1 MKKNKM
7 NGLKAMAITVICL
20 AALCGCGVDVS
31 PSSNGHCFSDDV
43 KPVIR
48 ASEEDAE
55 KDAEETVPSA
65 VQEPEEKTPQEL
77 ETGNQ
82 EAKDSE
88 PDKQEA
94 KDPEPDKQEAKDPEP
109 DKQEAKDSE
118 PDKQEAKEPEM
129 SSVEGVARL
138 GELLGLYQMDLLY
151 ARLGSLV
158 VVDTE
163 SGHNPYDLTWRYGL
177 QVNTLNRCLNDP
189 EWDALY
195 RSYVDACDWSL
206 VFDADYYKNAFPM
219 LAKLYHDD
227 DALLLEHFQTQGV
240 HEGRQ
245 ASAGFNVA
253 AYMENCGRD
262 LAEAFGDNYEC
273 YYFYYM
279 LNNGAE
285 KTVGTANT
293 GNQYP
298 LWLTVEL
305 SLQQSRE
312 HESVNGYRKEDGV
325 GAVEVHP
332 ELVALANYRAWY
344 DAEHNLYGHDYC
356 LEPGTASDMDD
367 CFYRVSLPTWSEN
380 TNKWYHT
387 NLLGEYKGFYGH
399 YRLSESHN
407 EAMTRETQRWSGYSN
422 PYLSDNPGNTGEN
435 GDKDT
440 GYCAQFDIYSA
451 IEPKSPWDLY

>member
-1 MKKNKM
+1 MRTKNRK
-7 NGLKAMAITVICL
+7 NWLAAALAVVLCL
-20 AALCGCGVDVS
+20 AALCGCGTKPEPKS
-31 PSSNGHCFSDDV
+31 GYSFSDDV
-43 KPVIR
+43 KPAVT
-48 ASEEDAE
+48 APGTAPGNSTE
-55 KDAEETVPSA
+55 KDAGETAPSA
-65 VQEPEEKTPQEL
+65 GQQPANEAPQEPV
-77 ETGNQ
+77 TGNH
-82 EAKDSE
+82 
-88 PDKQEA
+88 
-94 KDPEPDKQEAKDPEP
+94 DPKSPGTEKPE
-109 DKQEAKDSE
+109 D
-118 PDKQEAKEPEM
+118 KEPEM
-129 SSVEGVARL
+129 TSVGGVARL
-138 GELLGLYQMDLLY
+138 GDMIGLYQLDLMFSNM
-151 ARLGSLV
+151 GSLV

-163 SGHNPYDLTWRYGL
+163 SAHNPYDLTWRYGP
-177 QVNTLNRCLNDP
+177 QVHSLNDCLKDP

-253 AYMENCGRD
+253 AYMENCGKD
-262 LAEAFGDNYEC
+262 LAHAFGDNYEC

-279 LNNGAE
+279 LNSGKE
-285 KTVGTANT
+285 KSVDTANT
-293 GNQYP
+293 KDQYP

-305 SLQQSRE
+305 SHQQSME
-312 HESVNGYRKEDGV
+312 HDCVNSYRRDDGV
-325 GAVEVHP
+325 GPVEVHP

-356 LEPGTASDMDD
+356 KDAGTVGDMND
-367 CFYRVSLPTWSEN
+367 CFCRVSLPTWSEN

-387 NLLGEYKGFYGH
+387 NLQGQYKGFYGH

-422 PYLSDNPGNTGEN
+422 PYLSDNPGNTGRN
-435 GDKDT
+435 GDEDT

>member
-1 MKKNKM
+1 MHEENNTPVFIKKNKM
-7 NGLKAMAITVICL
+7 NGLKAMAITAICL
-20 AALCGCGVDVS
+20 AALGGCGTS
-31 PSSNGHCFSDDV
+31 PEPKSGYSFSDDV
-43 KPVIR
+43 KPVVR
-48 ASEEDAE
+48 ASEDDAE
-55 KDAEETVPSA
+55 KDAEEAAPSA
-65 VQEPEEKTPQEL
+65 VQEPVEKTPQES
-77 ETGNQ
+77 ETGNH
-82 EAKDSE
+82 
-88 PDKQEA
+88 EA

-109 DKQEAKDSE
+109 DKQEAKNPESE
-118 PDKQEAKEPEM
+118 KPETKEPEM

-138 GELLGLYQMDLLY
+138 GDLLGLYQMDLFY
-151 ARLGSLV
+151 DRMGSLV

-163 SGHNPYDLTWRYGL
+163 SAHNPYDLTWRYGS
-177 QVNTLNRCLNDP
+177 QVNTLKRCLDDP
-189 EWDALY
+189 EWDTLY

-206 VFDADYYKNAFPM
+206 VFDADHYKNAFPM
-219 LAKLYHDD
+219 LAKLYHD

-245 ASAGFNVA
+245 ANADFNVA
-253 AYMENCGRD
+253 AYMENCGKD
-262 LAEAFGDNYEC
+262 LMKAFGDNYEC

-279 LNNGAE
+279 LNNSVE
-285 KTVGTANT
+285 KSVSTANT

-312 HESVNGYRKEDGV
+312 HSRVNEYRTGDGV
-325 GAVEVHP
+325 GTVEVHP

-356 LEPGTASDMDD
+356 FEPETINDLND
-367 CFYRVSLPTWSEN
+367 CFDRVSLQTWSEN
-380 TNKWYHT
+380 TDKWYHT
-387 NLLGEYKGFYGH
+387 NLRGQYFGFYCH

-422 PYLSDNPGNTGEN
+422 PYLSDNPGNTGKN
-435 GDKDT
+435 GDEDT

-451 IEPKSPWDLY
+451 VEPKSPWNLY